1 MCNAVIDIKSLDKLL
16 KTLFPEPKY
25 SISCYQ
31 SDHGFSL
38 IVYINTY
45 EIFSI
50 SFSIS
55 FFDIPMLVFCKPST
69 YADEYAILES
79 IFDLDQVGLYR
90 YDIKGFKDDS
100 E

>member
-1 MCNAVIDIKSLDKLL
+1 MVIDMESLDKLL
-16 KTLFPEPKY
+16 GTLFPEPKY

-38 IVYINTY
+38 IVFIGTC
-45 EIFSI
+45 EVFSI
-50 SFSIS
+50 N
-55 FFDIPMLVFCKPST
+55 FFDIPILAFCKPNT
-69 YADEYAILES
+69 YADEYAILKS

>member
-1 MCNAVIDIKSLDKLL
+1 MVINMESLDKLL
-16 KTLFPEPKY
+16 NTLFPEPKY

-38 IVYINTY
+38 IVYIGTC
-45 EIFSI
+45 EVFSI
-50 SFSIS
+50 N
-55 FFDIPMLVFCKPST
+55 FFDIPMLAFCKPNT
-69 YADEYAILES
+69 YADEYATLKS

>member
-1 MCNAVIDIKSLDKLL
+1 MCNTVIDMESLDKLL
-16 KTLFPEPKY
+16 GTLFPEPKY

-38 IVYINTY
+38 IIYIGTC
-45 EIFSI
+45 EVFSI
-50 SFSIS
+50 SFYST
-55 FFDIPMLVFCKPST
+55 PMLAFCKPNT
-69 YADEYAILES
+69 YADEYAILKS

>member
-1 MCNAVIDIKSLDKLL
+1 MCSTVIDMESLDKLL

-25 SISCYQ
+25 SISCYR

-38 IVYINTY
+38 IVYIDTC

-55 FFDIPMLVFCKPST
+55 FYSIPMLVFCRPYT
-69 YADEYAILES
+69 YADEYATLES

>member
-1 MCNAVIDIKSLDKLL
+1 MVIDMESLDKLL

-38 IVYINTY
+38 IVYIGTC
-45 EIFSI
+45 EVFSI
-50 SFSIS
+50 N
-55 FFDIPMLVFCKPST
+55 FFDIPILAFCKPNT
-69 YADEYAILES
+69 YADEYATLKS

>member
-1 MCNAVIDIKSLDKLL
+1 MVIDMESLDKLL
-16 KTLFPEPKY
+16 RTLFPEPKY
-25 SISCYQ
+25 GISCYQ

-38 IVYINTY
+38 IVFIGTC
-45 EIFSI
+45 EVFSI
-50 SFSIS
+50 CFYSVPI
-55 FFDIPMLVFCKPST
+55 LCFCKPNT
-69 YADEYAILES
+69 FADEYAILKS

>member
-1 MCNAVIDIKSLDKLL
+1 MVINMESLDKLL
-16 KTLFPEPKY
+16 NTLFPEPKY

-38 IVYINTY
+38 IVYIGTC
-45 EIFSI
+45 EVFSI
-50 SFSIS
+50 CFFST
-55 FFDIPMLVFCKPST
+55 PTLAFCKPST
-69 YADEYAILES
+69 YADEYATLKS

-100 E
+100 K

>member
-1 MCNAVIDIKSLDKLL
+1 MESLDKLL

-31 SDHGFSL
+31 SDHWFNL
-38 IVYINTY
+38 VVYIGTC
-45 EIFSI
+45 EVFSI
-50 SFSIS
+50 C
-55 FFDIPMLVFCKPST
+55 FFDTPMLAFCKPHRF
-69 YADEYAILES
+69 ADEYATLKS